1 VSLDEVNRSNIQL
14 RTSNNDASFQK
25 KLPPELRLGGFM
37 GLLKKLLLVAAALLL
52 TVGMAAT
59 ETTVKWLHIEANPEQ
74 VKIWEEVAR
83 TFETKNPGVK
93 IEMQFLENEA
103 YKAKL
108 PTILQS
114 RDRPHIIY
122 SWAGGVL
129 KAQIEAGVLDDI
141 SDRIKGYSDQITPAA
156 LAAFSPDGK
165 VRGLPIALSQ
175 VGFLYNKDL
184 FAKAGVDGS
193 KIKTWDDLLAA
204 VKALKAAGVTPIVVG
219 GADKW
224 PLHFYW
230 THLAVRLGGKASF
243 EAALKGENGGF
254 EGEVFQKSGEL
265 FKQLVDLQPFQN
277 GFLGFK
283 NPQAVG
289 YFGDGKAAMTLAIS
303 VVYHQQRALSAN
315 KAGLSDDNIGWFD
328 FPLIPGGKGEPTD
341 TLGGITGWLI
351 TKGAPKEATEF
362 LKFFISKDVQ
372 TRLAA
377 GNFLVPVVKGAEAG
391 FGNPF
396 MKQIAANLEKSKYH
410 QNFYDQ
416 SLGPSVGRVVND
428 VTAEIAGGT
437 MSPQDAA
444 RAIQS
449 AWKQGN

>member
-1 VSLDEVNRSNIQL
+1 
-14 RTSNNDASFQK
+14 
-25 KLPPELRLGGFM
+25 M
-37 GLLKKLLLVAAALLL
+37 GLLKRLLLVAAALTLA
-52 TVGMAAT
+52 VGAAAD
-59 ETTVKWLHIEANPEQ
+59 TTVKWLHIEANPAQ

-83 TFETKNPGVK
+83 AYEAAHPGVR

-114 RDRPHIIY
+114 KDRPHIIY

-129 KAQIEAGVLDDI
+129 KAQIEAGVLEDI
-141 SDRIKGYSDQITPAA
+141 TDQVKGYSDTITPAA
-156 LAAFSPDGK
+156 LAAFTQNGR
-165 VRGLPIALSQ
+165 VYGLPIALSQ
-175 VGFLYNKDL
+175 VGFLYNKVL
-184 FAKAGVDGS
+184 MAKANVDPAQ
-193 KIKTWDDLLAA
+193 IKAWDDLLAA
-204 VKALKAAGVTPIVVG
+204 VKALKAAGLTPIVVG

-230 THLAVRLGGKASF
+230 THLAVRIGGR
-243 EAALKGENGGF
+243 AAFDMALRGENGGF
-254 EGEVFQKSGEL
+254 EGETFQKSGEL

-303 VVYHQQRALSAN
+303 TVYHLQRALAAD
-315 KAGLSDDNIGWFD
+315 KVGLGEDKIGWFD
-328 FPLIPGGKGEPTD
+328 FPVVPGGKGEPTD

-351 TKGAPKEATEF
+351 TKGAPKEATDF
-362 LKFFISKDVQ
+362 LEFFISKDVQ
-372 TRLAA
+372 TKLAT
-377 GNFLVPVVKGAEAG
+377 GNFLIPVVKGAEVGLNNA
-391 FGNPF
+391 F
-396 MKQIAANLEKSKYH
+396 MKQIADNLAKSNYH

-428 VTAEIAGGT
+428 VTAEIAGGSMT
-437 MSPQDAA
+437 PQQAA
-444 RAIQS
+444 TAIQA

>member
-1 VSLDEVNRSNIQL
+1 
-14 RTSNNDASFQK
+14 
-25 KLPPELRLGGFM
+25 M
-37 GLLKKLLLVAAALLL
+37 GLLKSLLVAATGL
-52 TVGMAAT
+52 TLAVGTAAAD
-59 ETTVKWLHIEANPEQ
+59 TTVKWLHIEANPAQ
-74 VKIWEEVAR
+74 VKIWDEVAR
-83 TFETKNPGVK
+83 AYEAAHPGVR

-114 RDRPHIIY
+114 KDRPHVIY

-129 KAQIEAGVLDDI
+129 KAQIEAGVLEDI
-141 SDRIKGYSDQITPAA
+141 TDQVKGYSDTITPAA
-156 LAAFSPDGK
+156 LAAFTQNGR
-165 VRGLPIALSQ
+165 VYGLPIALSQ
-175 VGFLYNKDL
+175 VGFLYNKEL
-184 FAKAGVDGS
+184 MAKANVDPTA
-193 KIKTWDDLLAA
+193 IKTWDDLLAA

-230 THLAVRLGGKASF
+230 THLAVRIGGKAGF
-243 EAALKGENGGF
+243 DAALRGENGGF
-254 EGEVFQKSGEL
+254 AGETFQKSGEL

-303 VVYHQQRALSAN
+303 STYHLQRALAAD
-315 KAGLSDDNIGWFD
+315 KVGLGEDKIGWFD
-328 FPLIPGGKGEPTD
+328 FPVVPGGKGAPTD

-351 TKGAPKEATEF
+351 TKGSPKEATDF

-377 GNFLVPVVKGAEAG
+377 GNFLVPVVTGAEAG
-391 FGNPF
+391 INNGF
-396 MKQIAANLEKSKYH
+396 MKRIADNLAKSNYH

-416 SLGPSVGRVVND
+416 TLGPSVGRVVND
-428 VTAEIAGGT
+428 ASAEIAGGSMT
-437 MSPQDAA
+437 PQQAA
-444 RAIQS
+444 TAIQA

>member
-1 VSLDEVNRSNIQL
+1 
-14 RTSNNDASFQK
+14 
-25 KLPPELRLGGFM
+25 M
-37 GLLKKLLLVAAALLL
+37 GLLKRLLVAATGL
-52 TVGMAAT
+52 TLAVGTAAAD
-59 ETTVKWLHIEANPEQ
+59 TTVKWLHIEVNPAQ
-74 VKIWEEVAR
+74 VKIWDEVAR
-83 TFETKNPGVK
+83 AYEAAHPGVK
-93 IEMQFLENEA
+93 VEMQFLENEA

-114 RDRPHIIY
+114 KDRPHVIY

-129 KAQIEAGVLDDI
+129 KAQIEAGVLEDI
-141 SDRIKGYSDQITPAA
+141 TDQVKGYSDTITPAA
-156 LAAFSPDGK
+156 LAAFTQNGH
-165 VRGLPIALSQ
+165 VYGLPIALSQ
-175 VGFLYNKDL
+175 VGFLYNKEL
-184 FAKAGVDGS
+184 LAKANVDAA

-230 THLAVRLGGKASF
+230 THLAVRSGGRAAF
-243 EAALKGENGGF
+243 DAALRGDNGGF
-254 EGEVFQKSGEL
+254 EGETFQKSGAL

-303 VVYHQQRALSAN
+303 TVYHLQRALAAD
-315 KAGLSDDNIGWFD
+315 KVGLGEDKIGWFD
-328 FPLIPGGKGEPTD
+328 FPVVQGGKGEPTD

-351 TKGAPKEATEF
+351 TKGAPKEATDF

-372 TRLAA
+372 TKLAA
-377 GNFLVPVVKGAEAG
+377 GNFLIPVVKGAEVG
-391 FGNPF
+391 LNNTF
-396 MKQIAANLEKSKYH
+396 MKQIADNLAKSNYH

-428 VTAEIAGGT
+428 VTAEIAGGSMT
-437 MSPQDAA
+437 PQQAA
-444 RAIQS
+444 TAIQA

>member
-1 VSLDEVNRSNIQL
+1 
-14 RTSNNDASFQK
+14 
-25 KLPPELRLGGFM
+25 M
-37 GLLKKLLLVAAALLL
+37 GLLKRLLVAATGL
-52 TVGMAAT
+52 TLAVGTAAAD
-59 ETTVKWLHIEANPEQ
+59 TTVKWLHIEVNPAQ
-74 VKIWEEVAR
+74 VKIWDEVAR
-83 TFETKNPGVK
+83 AYEAAHPGVK
-93 IEMQFLENEA
+93 VEMQFLENEA

-114 RDRPHIIY
+114 KDRPHVIY

-129 KAQIEAGVLDDI
+129 KAQIEAGVLEDI
-141 SDRIKGYSDQITPAA
+141 TDQVKGYSDTITPAA
-156 LAAFSPDGK
+156 LAAFTQNGR
-165 VRGLPIALSQ
+165 VYGLPIALSQ
-175 VGFLYNKDL
+175 VGFLYNKEL
-184 FAKAGVDGS
+184 LAKANVDAA

-230 THLAVRLGGKASF
+230 THLAVRSGGRAAF
-243 EAALKGENGGF
+243 DAALRGDNGGF
-254 EGEVFQKSGEL
+254 EGETFQKSGAL

-303 VVYHQQRALSAN
+303 TVYHLQRALAAD
-315 KAGLSDDNIGWFD
+315 KVGLGEDKIGWFD
-328 FPLIPGGKGEPTD
+328 FPVVPGGKGEPTD

-351 TKGAPKEATEF
+351 TKGAPKEATDF

-372 TRLAA
+372 TKLAA
-377 GNFLVPVVKGAEAG
+377 GNFLIPVVKGAEVG
-391 FGNPF
+391 LNNTF
-396 MKQIAANLEKSKYH
+396 MKQIADNLAKSNYH

-428 VTAEIAGGT
+428 VTAEIAGGSMT
-437 MSPQDAA
+437 PQQAA
-444 RAIQS
+444 TAIQA

>member
-1 VSLDEVNRSNIQL
+1 
-14 RTSNNDASFQK
+14 
-25 KLPPELRLGGFM
+25 M
-37 GLLKKLLLVAAALLL
+37 GLLKRLLLVAAGL
-52 TVGMAAT
+52 TLAVGAAAAD
-59 ETTVKWLHIEANPEQ
+59 TTVKWLHIEVNPAQ

-83 TFETKNPGVK
+83 AYEAAHPGVR

-114 RDRPHIIY
+114 KDRPHIIY

-129 KAQIEAGVLDDI
+129 KAQIEAGVLEDI
-141 SDRIKGYSDQITPAA
+141 TDQVKGYSDTITPAA
-156 LAAFSPDGK
+156 LAAFTQNGR
-165 VRGLPIALSQ
+165 VYGLPVALSQ
-175 VGFLYNKDL
+175 VGFLYNKEL
-184 FAKAGVDGS
+184 VAKANVDPA

-204 VKALKAAGVTPIVVG
+204 VKALKAAGLTPIVVG

-230 THLAVRLGGKASF
+230 THLAVRIGGRAAF
-243 EAALKGENGGF
+243 EAALRGENGGF
-254 EGEVFQKSGEL
+254 EGETFQKSGEL

-303 VVYHQQRALSAN
+303 TVYHLQRALAAD
-315 KAGLSDDNIGWFD
+315 KVGLGEGRIGWFD
-328 FPLIPGGKGEPTD
+328 FPVVPGGKGEPTD

-351 TKGAPKEATEF
+351 TKGAPKEATDF

-372 TRLAA
+372 TKLAT
-377 GNFLVPVVKGAEAG
+377 GNFLIPVVKGAEVGLNNA
-391 FGNPF
+391 F
-396 MKQIAANLEKSKYH
+396 MKQIANNLAKSNYH

-428 VTAEIAGGT
+428 VTAEIAGGSMT
-437 MSPQDAA
+437 PQRAA
-444 RAIQS
+444 TAIQA

>member
-1 VSLDEVNRSNIQL
+1 MLM
-14 RTSNNDASFQK
+14 
-25 KLPPELRLGGFM
+25 RL
-37 GLLKKLLLVAAALLL
+37 LHKLLLAAAALLFA
-52 TVGMAAT
+52 VGTAAAD
-59 ETTVKWLHIEANPEQ
+59 TTVKWLHIEANPAQ

-83 TFETKNPGVK
+83 AYEAAHPGVK

-114 RDRPHIIY
+114 KDRPHIIY

-129 KAQIEAGVLDDI
+129 KSQIEAGVLDDI
-141 SDRIKGYSDQITPAA
+141 TDQVKGYSDTITPAA
-156 LAAFSPDGK
+156 LAAFSQDGR
-165 VRGLPIALSQ
+165 VYGLPIALSQ

-184 FAKAGVDGS
+184 MAKANVDAS

-204 VKALKAAGVTPIVVG
+204 VKALRSAGVTPIVVG

-230 THLAVRLGGKASF
+230 THLAVRIGGKAAF
-243 EAALKGENGGF
+243 DAALRGEDSGF
-254 EGEVFQKSGEL
+254 AGETFLKSGEL

-303 VVYHQQRALSAN
+303 TAYHLQRALAAD
-315 KAGLSDDNIGWFD
+315 KVGLGEDKIGWFD
-328 FPLIPGGKGEPTD
+328 FPVVPGGKGEPTD
-341 TLGGITGWLI
+341 TLGGITGWLV
-351 TKGAPKEATEF
+351 TKGSPKEAVDF

-377 GNFLVPVVKGAEAG
+377 GNFLIPVVRGADAG
-391 FGNPF
+391 LNNTF
-396 MKQIAANLEKSKYH
+396 MKRIADDLSKSGYH

-428 VTAEIAGGT
+428 VTAEIAGGS
-437 MSPQDAA
+437 MSPKDAA
-444 RAIQS
+444 DAIEA

>member
-1 VSLDEVNRSNIQL
+1 
-14 RTSNNDASFQK
+14 
-25 KLPPELRLGGFM
+25 M
-37 GLLKKLLLVAAALLL
+37 GLLRWLLLAAVGLTFAARGAAA
-52 TVGMAAT
+52 
-59 ETTVKWLHIEANPEQ
+59 ETTVKWLHIETNPAQ

-83 TFETKNPGVK
+83 DYEAAHPGVK

-114 RDRPHIIY
+114 KDRPHIIY

-129 KAQIEAGVLDDI
+129 KAQVEAGVLEDI
-141 SDRIKGYSDQITPAA
+141 TDQVKGYSDTIAPAA
-156 LAAFSPDGK
+156 LAAFTLNGR
-165 VRGLPIALSQ
+165 VYGLPIALSQ
-175 VGFLYNKDL
+175 VGFLYNREL
-184 FAKAGVDGS
+184 MARANVDPD

-204 VKALKAAGVTPIVVG
+204 VKALKAAAITPIVVG

-230 THLAVRLGGKASF
+230 THLAVRIGGKAAF
-243 EAALKGENGGF
+243 DAALRGDNGGF
-254 EGEVFQKSGEL
+254 EGETFQKAGEL

-289 YFGDGKAAMTLAIS
+289 YFGDGKGAMTLAIS
-303 VVYHQQRALSAN
+303 IVYSQQRVLAAD
-315 KAGLSDDNIGWFD
+315 KVGLADDKIGWFD
-328 FPLIPGGKGEPTD
+328 FPVVANGKGEPTD
-341 TLGGITGWLI
+341 TLGGITGWLV
-351 TKGAPKEATEF
+351 TKGAPKEATDF

-377 GNFLVPVVKGAEAG
+377 GSFLVPVVKGGEAG
-391 FGNPF
+391 LTSAF
-396 MKQIAANLEKSKYH
+396 MKHIADNLAKSNYH

-428 VTAEIAGGT
+428 VTAEIAGGSMT
-437 MSPQDAA
+437 PQQAA
-444 RAIQS
+444 SAIQA

>member
-1 VSLDEVNRSNIQL
+1 
-14 RTSNNDASFQK
+14 
-25 KLPPELRLGGFM
+25 M
-37 GLLKKLLLVAAALLL
+37 GLLKRLLVAATGL
-52 TVGMAAT
+52 TLAAGAAAAD
-59 ETTVKWLHIEANPEQ
+59 TTVKWLHIEVNPAQ
-74 VKIWEEVAR
+74 VKIWDEVAR
-83 TFETKNPGVK
+83 AYEAAHPGVK

-114 RDRPHIIY
+114 KDRPHIIY

-129 KAQIEAGVLDDI
+129 KTQIEAGVLEEITDQV
-141 SDRIKGYSDQITPAA
+141 KGYSDTITPAA
-156 LAAFSPDGK
+156 LAAFTQNSR
-165 VRGLPIALSQ
+165 VYGLPIALSQ
-175 VGFLYNKDL
+175 VGFLYNKEL
-184 FAKAGVDGS
+184 MAKANVDAS
-193 KIKTWDDLLAA
+193 AIKTWDDLLAA

-230 THLAVRLGGKASF
+230 THLAVRIGGKAGF
-243 EAALKGENGGF
+243 DAALRGENGGF
-254 EGEVFQKSGEL
+254 AGETFQKSGEL

-289 YFGDGKAAMTLAIS
+289 YFGDCKAAMTLAIS
-303 VVYHQQRALSAN
+303 STYHLQRALAAD
-315 KAGLSDDNIGWFD
+315 KVGLGEDKIGWFD
-328 FPLIPGGKGEPTD
+328 FPVVPGGKGAPTD

-351 TKGAPKEATEF
+351 TKGSPKEATDF

-391 FGNPF
+391 INNGF
-396 MKQIAANLEKSKYH
+396 MKRIADNLAKSNYH

-416 SLGPSVGRVVND
+416 TLGPSVGRVVND
-428 VTAEIAGGT
+428 VSAEIAGGSMT
-437 MSPQDAA
+437 PQQAA
-444 RAIQS
+444 TAIQA

>member
-1 VSLDEVNRSNIQL
+1 MLAL
-14 RTSNNDASFQK
+14 R
-25 KLPPELRLGGFM
+25 
-37 GLLKKLLLVAAALLL
+37 KLLLAAAALAL
-52 TVGMAAT
+52 TVGAAAADT
-59 ETTVKWLHIEANPEQ
+59 SVKWLHIEANPAQ
-74 VKIWEEVAR
+74 VKLWEEAAR
-83 TFETKNPGVK
+83 AYEAAHPGVK
-93 IEMQFLENEA
+93 VEMQFLENES

-114 RDRPHIIY
+114 KDRPHIIY
-122 SWAGGVL
+122 SWSGGVL

-141 SDRIKGYSDQITPAA
+141 TDQVKGYSDSIAPAA
-156 LAAFSPDGK
+156 LAAFTQNGR
-165 VRGLPIALSQ
+165 VYGLPIALSQ
-175 VGFLYNKDL
+175 VGFLYNKEL
-184 FAKAGVDGS
+184 MAKAGVDAA
-193 KIKTWDDLLAA
+193 KIKSWDDLLAA

-230 THLAVRLGGKASF
+230 THLAVRIGGKAAF
-243 EAALKGENGGF
+243 DAALRGENGGF
-254 EGEVFQKSGEL
+254 EGETFQKSGEA

-303 VVYHQQRALSAN
+303 TVYHLQRALAAD
-315 KAGLSDDNIGWFD
+315 KVGLSEDKIGWFD
-328 FPLIPGGKGEPTD
+328 FPVVAGGKGAPSD

-351 TKGAPKEATEF
+351 TKGAPKEATDF
-362 LKFFISKDVQ
+362 LKFFISRDVQ

-391 FGNPF
+391 LNNAF
-396 MKQIAANLEKSKYH
+396 MKQIADNLAKSNYH

-428 VTAEIAGGT
+428 AVAEIAGGSMT
-437 MSPQDAA
+437 PKQAA
-444 RAIQS
+444 AAIQA